1 MRYYQFPINSS
12 IFQKY
17 KEFANKATNETESI
31 YTIIRPLGATGL
43 YRNDSEVLG
52 VVFPKD
58 VAVDESKW
66 DLIREDDII
75 KLELDSIENEEY
87 CDPHKLYEY
96 VMSNIVD
103 SDMYYVL
110 LDEIQKVKDFESV
123 LNSFLRKKNLDVY
136 VTGSNSKFL
145 SSDIITEFRGR
156 GDEIKVYPL
165 SFSEFSSYFKKDK
178 KLAWK
183 EYIAYGGLPLVLLQ
197 EDVGS
202 KVDYLKT

>member
-66 DLIREDDII
+66 DLIREDDTKKIYI
-75 KLELDSIENEEY
+75 PNKNFVDWKYILVELEYTDSKLKKELFNLESFEY
-87 CDPHKLYEY
+87 FA
-96 VMSNIVD
+96 
-103 SDMYYVL
+103 YVL
-110 LDEIQKVKDFESV
+110 TDKWLRVETTADMKELKQYKTRKES
-123 LNSFLRKKNLDVY
+123 FRRACDKYKKM
-136 VTGSNSKFL
+136 TK
-145 SSDIITEFRGR
+145 R
-156 GDEIKVYPL
+156 
-165 SFSEFSSYFKKDK
+165 
-178 KLAWK
+178 
-183 EYIAYGGLPLVLLQ
+183 
-197 EDVGS
+197 
-202 KVDYLKT
+202 